1 MHSIE
6 GDPIGTSEVKRKERK
21 HKMEI
26 NNISRRNEVT
36 HLDCLG
42 RDDKTEI
49 KTIWLTI
56 EHADYKAEVWEL
68 VDSEC
73 GKMFVLW
80 CTDYVA
86 NSWEEMFDSLPVAIA
101 RLASLVKCNE
111 SGDGFKYEPQ
121 EFSDKVSEI
130 L

>member
-1 MHSIE
+1 
-6 GDPIGTSEVKRKERK
+6 
-21 HKMEI
+21 MEI

-49 KTIWLTI
+49 KTIWLILKQT
-56 EHADYKAEVWEL
+56 DYKAEVWEL

-73 GKMFVLW
+73 GKRFVLW
-80 CTDYVA
+80 WTDYVA

-101 RLASLVKCNE
+101 RLASLVKCGE
-111 SGDGFKYEPQ
+111 SDQFFKYEPQ
-121 EFSDKVSEI
+121 EFSDRVSEV

>member
-1 MHSIE
+1 
-6 GDPIGTSEVKRKERK
+6 
-21 HKMEI
+21 MEI

-121 EFSDKVSEI
+121 EFSEKVSEI